1 MRVALFL
8 SNFLNPIF
16 CVCQKG
22 PLFRCSSVGKKKN
35 SLFSSHVY
43 FLYKCFSKCKVIDDS
58 ICDVRSLRRA

>member
-22 PLFRCSSVGKKKN
+22 PLFRCSSVGKKKK
-35 SLFSSHVY
+35 Y
-43 FLYKCFSKCKVIDDS
+43 FPHMS
-58 ICDVRSLRRA
+58 IFFTSVSQSVK